1 MIVFWLFAAL
11 MVAIA
16 LALIIP
22 ALSGRT
28 RVSTIARQQL
38 NVSLHKER
46 LAELED
52 ELRNGT
58 LSQDQFEL
66 ARAELQRDLL
76 RDASGDDAAPAS
88 STPRQLLWPAV
99 TAVAVPALA
108 IGLYLWLG
116 EIARVGTS
124 PATPPPSPQQAAEM
138 HSIEQMVSKLSARLQ
153 HEPGDVEGWVL
164 LGRSY
169 QAMQRYG
176 EAALAFARASELRR
190 DDAQLLAEYAE
201 VVAMANGNRLAGQ
214 PTELALR
221 ALELQPENPR
231 ALWLAGL
238 AAMERGERD
247 LALAYLQRLQ
257 QQLPPGSEAA
267 RVVANMLARAAATPP
282 AGTAAPAQADRKST
296 RLNSSHSQQSR
307 MPSSA

>member
-76 RDASGDDAAPAS
+76 RDASGEDVAPAS
-88 STPRQLLWPAV
+88 STPRRRLWPAV

-108 IGLYLWLG
+108 I
-116 EIARVGTS
+116 EI
-124 PATPPPSPQQAAEM
+124 
-138 HSIEQMVSKLSARLQ
+138 
-153 HEPGDVEGWVL
+153 
-164 LGRSY
+164 GR
-169 QAMQRYG
+169 AH
-176 EAALAFARASELRR
+176 
-190 DDAQLLAEYAE
+190 
-201 VVAMANGNRLAGQ
+201 V
-214 PTELALR
+214 
-221 ALELQPENPR
+221 
-231 ALWLAGL
+231 
-238 AAMERGERD
+238 
-247 LALAYLQRLQ
+247 
-257 QQLPPGSEAA
+257 
-267 RVVANMLARAAATPP
+267 
-282 AGTAAPAQADRKST
+282 
-296 RLNSSHSQQSR
+296 
-307 MPSSA
+307 